1 MPRNLEEVSGK
12 ITLCNPQTAQVRL
25 EFSSTPLMPKAN
37 FVKPTSR
44 GVLKKAVD
52 VCPKIKKLKDN
63 RTEQRRLENLLKL
76 LQQEEVKLQQDPA
89 ITGCFPDHPAVN
101 ALSDGKGSRKGP
113 SIQWS
118 TSLDGKS
125 SSKKSNTGSGKAA
138 KVKPKA

>member
-25 EFSSTPLMPKAN
+25 EFTSTPLMPKAN

-89 ITGCFPDHPAVN
+89 ITGSFPDHPAVN
-101 ALSDGKGSRKGP
+101 AFSDGKVSRKG
-113 SIQWS
+113 S